1 MSNPMEVAMA
11 RADEILRIT
20 AEMDTVSFLRYL
32 IAERFPRATVATC
45 SLRARSVVVLKMIS
59 EIAPSTPIVF
69 CHMPNL
75 YPESLAYRAK
85 LVSDLGLRDIR
96 EPGEDHGVLPGDCN
110 HSEGLWAENPV
121 DHTRAY
127 RTVHLNQALSGFEC
141 WISAV
146 YHGPYPDVPGPR
158 VREEGRLIRI
168 DPLASWTQSQVRD
181 FMREH
186 GLSYHPRAILDRSQL
201 PEEEPGSVVTF
212 AY

>member
-1 MSNPMEVAMA
+1 MEVAMT

-20 AEMDTVSFLRYL
+20 AEMDTFSFLRYL
-32 IAERFPRATVATC
+32 ITERFPRVTVATC
-45 SLRARSVVVLKMIS
+45 SLRGRSVVVLKMIS
-59 EIAPSTPIVF
+59 EIDPTTPIVF

-75 YPESLAYRAK
+75 YPESREYRAK
-85 LVSDLGLRDIR
+85 LVSDLGLRDTR
-96 EPGEDHGVLPGDCN
+96 EPVEDRGALPGDLN

-127 RTVHLNQALSGFEC
+127 KIVHLNQVLSDFEC

-146 YHGPYPDVPGPR
+146 YHGPYPDTPGPR

-168 DPLASWTQSQVRD
+168 DPLASWTQSQVRG
-181 FMREH
+181 FMEEH
-186 GLSYHPRAILDRSQL
+186 GLPYHPRANFDRSQL
-201 PEEEPGSVVTF
+201 PKEEPEPVVTF